1 MGTRLAEYVSAAR
14 VDFAVPADAPCM
26 ARLSMNIELL
36 KSMSDP
42 DGIDDLPDEAA
53 MTYAEFVAKLGKA
66 TDPHEHN
73 KIEPAFVVI
82 WHIVGRYL
90 TGRNQVYW
98 NQGRI
103 NDAKRVDT
111 ISALVIDT
119 MRSFVSGSLSVRV
132 AQLTPSSGE
141 ISSTGGPESRQIRVS
156 TFRDLSGLRF

>member
-1 MGTRLAEYVSAAR
+1 
-14 VDFAVPADAPCM
+14 
-26 ARLSMNIELL
+26 MNIELL
-36 KSMSDP
+36 KSLADP

-53 MTYAEFVAKLGKA
+53 MTHAEFVAKLGKA

-82 WHIVGRYL
+82 WHTVGRYL

-111 ISALVIDT
+111 TAALVIDT
-119 MRSFVSGSLSVRV
+119 MRSFVSIHHDLCPTGSL
-132 AQLTPSSGE
+132 
-141 ISSTGGPESRQIRVS
+141 
-156 TFRDLSGLRF
+156 TFVL

>member
-1 MGTRLAEYVSAAR
+1 MSL
-14 VDFAVPADAPCM
+14 
-26 ARLSMNIELL
+26 ELL

-66 TDPHEHN
+66 TDPHEHS
-73 KIEPAFVVI
+73 KIEPAFIVV

-90 TGRNQVYW
+90 AGRNQVYW

-119 MRSFVSGSLSVRV
+119 MRSFVSLRR
-132 AQLTPSSGE
+132 
-141 ISSTGGPESRQIRVS
+141 GGDTR
-156 TFRDLSGLRF
+156 